1 MVPPNPK
8 YPPTSQSLGRGCGHC
23 AARFGSTDP
32 TRPVPSQLTARST
45 STHSQ
50 LSSCDPLC
58 LQLPSCPNPGCR
70 AQSSPWPRQPLAAPH
85 THPALLSSQHTAASP
100 KHPWHPDMAPSSAV
114 LVGLV
119 FFLFGLD
126 NKDVPPKVKIK
137 RGTGH
142 LIRVTQWLSLVRLQ
156 TFNTSL
162 YILCSYLIKLL
173 IILFCC
179 WKDQVPNIRNHWNA
193 MYHWNAGFDPAT
205 V

>member
-8 YPPTSQSLGRGCGHC
+8 HPPTPQSLGRGCGHC

-32 TRPVPSQLTARST
+32 TRAVPSQLTARSA

-50 LSSCDPLC
+50 VSSCDPLC

-70 AQSSPWPRQPLAAPH
+70 ARSSPWPRQPLAAPH

-119 FFLFGLD
+119 FFPGFTL
-126 NKDVPPKVKIK
+126 
-137 RGTGH
+137 
-142 LIRVTQWLSLVRLQ
+142 
-156 TFNTSL
+156 
-162 YILCSYLIKLL
+162 
-173 IILFCC
+173 LFCLVLFFC
-179 WKDQVPNIRNHWNA
+179 VQVSSFYGAVIFARKA
-193 MYHWNAGFDPAT
+193 VKVSSIYQ
-205 V
+205 

>member
-8 YPPTSQSLGRGCGHC
+8 HPPTPQSLGRGCGHC
-23 AARFGSTDP
+23 AACFGSTDP

-50 LSSCDPLC
+50 VSSCGPLC

-70 AQSSPWPRQPLAAPH
+70 ARSCPSHTPSPAELPAHACLTKTPLAPRH
-85 THPALLSSQHTAASP
+85 GSEFCCSC
-100 KHPWHPDMAPSSAV
+100 
-114 LVGLV
+114 GFGF
-119 FFLFGLD
+119 FFLDLTIMMS
-126 NKDVPPKVKIK
+126 PPKVKIK

-142 LIRVTQWLSLVRLQ
+142 LVRVTQWLSLVRLQ